1 MQVKLKRLA
10 SRYNVRLI
18 RSDRKFYKK
27 YNYKFSFRLIGDAVH
42 WRYSPEPIM
51 FDEDN
56 NQLTPVNPAM
66 PNWKFN
72 PSNTFHAVQVMREF
86 AYFHG
91 DQIRAERKNIQYYS
105 NNLNNIESMVD
116 SLTKD
121 SILLGEVRW
130 FPGDIDH
137 KVRLRKTPQRY
148 PYELILRGGVNV
160 NEITKFYNNY
170 KDNIWLDKN
179 TKLNLELFTDHSKM
193 LLNYSSCTWG
203 YSNFRFDSEDLKNMF
218 LLTFGQHIKE
228 EIFYQH
234 QPLEESTQ

>member
-1 MQVKLKRLA
+1 MQVKLKKLA

-18 RSDRKFYKK
+18 RSDRKFYKT

-42 WRYSPEPIM
+42 WRYGSGTS
-51 FDEDN
+51 D
-56 NQLTPVNPAM
+56 LTKGTVL
-66 PNWKFN
+66 NWKFN

-86 AYFHG
+86 AYSHG

-116 SLTKD
+116 SFTKD
-121 SILLGEVRW
+121 SILLGEITW

-148 PYELILRGGVNV
+148 PYEIILRGGVNV
-160 NEITKFYNNY
+160 TEITKFCNNY
-170 KDNIWLDKN
+170 EDNIWLDKN
-179 TKLNLELFTDHSKM
+179 TKLHLELFTDP
-193 LLNYSSCTWG
+193 YSSCTWG
-203 YSNFRFDSEDLKNMF
+203 YSNFRFDSKDLKNMF